1 MDKLLSSLRINVPK
15 SVYLKDPESSD
26 LGKRIIEQ
34 SISLID
40 EMGFEAFTFKKLGE
54 AIGSNESSIYRYF
67 ENKHKLL
74 IYLSSWYWS
83 WIEYQVVIATFSL
96 SEAEL
101 KLEKAIEI
109 VAREVKKDNTFTYV
123 DEVALNRI
131 MINENSKSFLTK
143 QVDIEN
149 KEGNFESYKRLVNR
163 LQEMIS
169 AVSPEY
175 RYAKSLAS
183 TVLDTALHQ
192 HFLGNHFKNLT
203 NCTKESPATF
213 LADLVRK
220 TIA

>member
-1 MDKLLSSLRINVPK
+1 MNRLLSNLRISVPK

-34 SISLID
+34 SIQLID
-40 EMGFEAFTFKKLGE
+40 EMGIEAFTFKKLGE

-96 SEAEL
+96 NDAQL
-101 KLEKAIEI
+101 KLDKTIEI
-109 VAREVKKDNTFTYV
+109 VAREVTQDNTFTYV

-143 QVDIEN
+143 QVDLEN
-149 KEGNFESYKRLVNR
+149 KEGNFESYKRLVTR
-163 LQEMIS
+163 LEEMI
-169 AVSPEY
+169 ADVAPKY
-175 RYAKSLAS
+175 NYTKSLAS
-183 TVLDTALHQ
+183 TVIDTALHQ
-192 HFLGNHFKNLT
+192 HFLGNHFKSIT
-203 NCTKESPATF
+203 NCAEANPTQF
-213 LADLVRK
+213 LIELVRK